1 MVPIYEQLMEQIK
14 SDIIQSELKEGE
26 ALPSV
31 RTLAG
36 ELRISALTV
45 KKAYDK
51 LEEEGFVTTVHGK
64 GTYVSASDKQLALEA
79 RQKAIEDDFDKV
91 IDRAL
96 SMGMKKEDFYHFYTF
111 RHTWATIAQ
120 NDCDAN
126 LYEVAFGMNH
136 SHGMNVTRG
145 YVKIDFSPAWR
156 LNAKVIDFIFF
167 STKKSKQGKAKDL
180 GAPQDKM
187 FRISPKMMIY
197 ARAYFKGEVIAELT
211 DIGFSNVD
219 EVIDKLVPMLRKDIP
234 DGCNVQFR
242 LTNCD
247 SQKEAV
253 YERSKGKGF

>member
-26 ALPSV
+26 ALPSM

-96 SMGMKKEDFYHFYTF
+96 SMGMKKEE
-111 RHTWATIAQ
+111 IS
-120 NDCDAN
+120 
-126 LYEVAFGMNH
+126 EV
-136 SHGMNVTRG
+136 
-145 YVKIDFSPAWR
+145 VKLI
-156 LNAKVIDFIFF
+156 L
-167 STKKSKQGKAKDL
+167 
-180 GAPQDKM
+180 
-187 FRISPKMMIY
+187 
-197 ARAYFKGEVIAELT
+197 
-211 DIGFSNVD
+211 D
-219 EVIDKLVPMLRKDIP
+219 EK
-234 DGCNVQFR
+234 
-242 LTNCD
+242 
-247 SQKEAV
+247 
-253 YERSKGKGF
+253 

>member
-36 ELRISALTV
+36 KLRISALTV

-96 SMGMKKEDFYHFYTF
+96 SMGMSKEE
-111 RHTWATIAQ
+111 IS
-120 NDCDAN
+120 
-126 LYEVAFGMNH
+126 EV
-136 SHGMNVTRG
+136 
-145 YVKIDFSPAWR
+145 VKLI
-156 LNAKVIDFIFF
+156 L
-167 STKKSKQGKAKDL
+167 
-180 GAPQDKM
+180 
-187 FRISPKMMIY
+187 
-197 ARAYFKGEVIAELT
+197 
-211 DIGFSNVD
+211 D
-219 EVIDKLVPMLRKDIP
+219 EK
-234 DGCNVQFR
+234 
-242 LTNCD
+242 
-247 SQKEAV
+247 
-253 YERSKGKGF
+253 

>member
-79 RQKAIEDDFDKV
+79 RQKAIEDDFYKV

-96 SMGMKKEDFYHFYTF
+96 SMGMKKEE
-111 RHTWATIAQ
+111 IS
-120 NDCDAN
+120 
-126 LYEVAFGMNH
+126 EV
-136 SHGMNVTRG
+136 
-145 YVKIDFSPAWR
+145 VKLI
-156 LNAKVIDFIFF
+156 L
-167 STKKSKQGKAKDL
+167 
-180 GAPQDKM
+180 
-187 FRISPKMMIY
+187 
-197 ARAYFKGEVIAELT
+197 
-211 DIGFSNVD
+211 D
-219 EVIDKLVPMLRKDIP
+219 EK
-234 DGCNVQFR
+234 
-242 LTNCD
+242 
-247 SQKEAV
+247 
-253 YERSKGKGF
+253 

>member
-1 MVPIYEQLMEQIK
+1 MVPIYEQLMAQIK

-96 SMGMKKEDFYHFYTF
+96 SMGMKKEE
-111 RHTWATIAQ
+111 IS
-120 NDCDAN
+120 
-126 LYEVAFGMNH
+126 EV
-136 SHGMNVTRG
+136 
-145 YVKIDFSPAWR
+145 VKLI
-156 LNAKVIDFIFF
+156 L
-167 STKKSKQGKAKDL
+167 
-180 GAPQDKM
+180 
-187 FRISPKMMIY
+187 
-197 ARAYFKGEVIAELT
+197 
-211 DIGFSNVD
+211 D
-219 EVIDKLVPMLRKDIP
+219 EK
-234 DGCNVQFR
+234 
-242 LTNCD
+242 
-247 SQKEAV
+247 
-253 YERSKGKGF
+253 

>member
-96 SMGMKKEDFYHFYTF
+96 SMGMKKE
-111 RHTWATIAQ
+111 AIS
-120 NDCDAN
+120 
-126 LYEVAFGMNH
+126 EV
-136 SHGMNVTRG
+136 
-145 YVKIDFSPAWR
+145 VKLI
-156 LNAKVIDFIFF
+156 L
-167 STKKSKQGKAKDL
+167 
-180 GAPQDKM
+180 
-187 FRISPKMMIY
+187 
-197 ARAYFKGEVIAELT
+197 
-211 DIGFSNVD
+211 D
-219 EVIDKLVPMLRKDIP
+219 EK
-234 DGCNVQFR
+234 
-242 LTNCD
+242 
-247 SQKEAV
+247 
-253 YERSKGKGF
+253 

>member
-1 MVPIYEQLMEQIK
+1 MHIILNHSSMVPIYEQLMEQIK

-96 SMGMKKEDFYHFYTF
+96 SMGMKKE
-111 RHTWATIAQ
+111 
-120 NDCDAN
+120 
-126 LYEVAFGMNH
+126 E
-136 SHGMNVTRG
+136 
-145 YVKIDFSPAWR
+145 
-156 LNAKVIDFIFF
+156 
-167 STKKSKQGKAKDL
+167 
-180 GAPQDKM
+180 
-187 FRISPKMMIY
+187 IS
-197 ARAYFKGEVIAELT
+197 EVIKKFVVTE
-211 DIGFSNVD
+211 
-219 EVIDKLVPMLRKDIP
+219 
-234 DGCNVQFR
+234 
-242 LTNCD
+242 
-247 SQKEAV
+247 
-253 YERSKGKGF
+253 

>member
-1 MVPIYEQLMEQIK
+1 MHIILNHSSMVPIYEQLMEQIK

-96 SMGMKKEDFYHFYTF
+96 SMGMKKEE
-111 RHTWATIAQ
+111 IS
-120 NDCDAN
+120 
-126 LYEVAFGMNH
+126 EV
-136 SHGMNVTRG
+136 
-145 YVKIDFSPAWR
+145 VK
-156 LNAKVIDFIFF
+156 LM
-167 STKKSKQGKAKDL
+167 L
-180 GAPQDKM
+180 
-187 FRISPKMMIY
+187 
-197 ARAYFKGEVIAELT
+197 
-211 DIGFSNVD
+211 D
-219 EVIDKLVPMLRKDIP
+219 EK
-234 DGCNVQFR
+234 
-242 LTNCD
+242 
-247 SQKEAV
+247 
-253 YERSKGKGF
+253 